1 LIWWRVPGR
10 HRGEIVSSVDVISA
24 NVSERALAC
33 RAQSAGIQEI
43 SAAAVQVDQRTQK
56 NVELFHGTTFPGQK
70 LAARGAKTVG
80 GHCLFCFAAR
90 RACCLWRARIPRGL
104 STTSRQ
110 APDGRR
116 PPAFSGTGLSGETG
130 WQSALKRGRC
140 PRPAGSPEVFLPR
153 RRGSLRRGERK
164 ITAIALIRQ
173 VSRLQYC
180 NNKNGAIPVFVLRRA
195 VGAGNVVINI
205 I

>member
-1 LIWWRVPGR
+1 MKVAKASPRALIWWRVPGR

-90 RACCLWRARIPRGL
+90 RACCLWRARTPRGL

-116 PPAFSGTGLSGETG
+116 PSAFFGIGLSGEG
-130 WQSALKRGRC
+130 L
-140 PRPAGSPEVFLPR
+140 
-153 RRGSLRRGERK
+153 
-164 ITAIALIRQ
+164 
-173 VSRLQYC
+173 
-180 NNKNGAIPVFVLRRA
+180 A
-195 VGAGNVVINI
+195 VGAEEGALPPPCGLPRGIFAKKKGQSAARGAENYGHCADQTGESSSIL
-205 I
+205 